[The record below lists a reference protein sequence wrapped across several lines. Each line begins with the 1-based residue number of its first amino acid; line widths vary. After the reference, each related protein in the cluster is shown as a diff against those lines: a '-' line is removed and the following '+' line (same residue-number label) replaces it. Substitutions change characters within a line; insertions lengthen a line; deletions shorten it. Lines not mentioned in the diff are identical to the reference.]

1 MLLDEVIIGDIDIFE
16 ERRSKRCDA
25 AGMNYYILLKAIGA
39 SRLKDIPDLL
49 SRVIE
54 AQYWKKWRWIGND
67 FEAVSIDA
75 YVSAHPPKGL
85 GARVELIERLLA
97 DKPEVL
103 KLFRR
108 ARRGEDALKTD
119 TKDRESQRP
128 HEQPKTVYNGKSA
141 GNSSAAF
148 LRRLRKDRPDSTPAC
163 SPANSHRRPVWSK
176 PGIASLEN
184 HGSSRSGAAP
194 TAGMSG
200 DGSRRY
206 PHH

>member
-54 AQYWKKWRWIGND
+54 AQYWKKWRWTGND

-108 ARRGEDALKTD
+108 ARRGEDVLKTD

-148 LRRLRKDRPDSTPAC
+148 LRRLRKDRPDIHARVLAGKLTPQ
-163 SPANSHRRPVWSK
+163 
-176 PGIASLEN
+176 
-184 HGSSRSGAAP
+184 
-194 TAGMSG
+194 AGMVEAG
-200 DGSRRY
+200 YRKPRK
-206 PHH
+206 PRKQPKRCCPNCRHEW